1 MNKTKK
7 NAEIDLI
14 EIFILV
20 FKNKTKILLIIILS
34 VVLMLIHI
42 LTFSKTTEPRYITKT
57 LIKPISTF
65 EEFNY
70 QVYNNFLKSY
80 KVDSINYPLKVN
92 DDTFILKEIELDIN
106 QGQFIEIN
114 KNYLMNLFIEIMN
127 EKNFIRET
135 IKNSKYL
142 NESDFVNKF
151 EFEKKVSEL
160 AKSIQIIP
168 YYSEVKSS
176 NKNFI
181 TDDLWEIIFETGE
194 IDNWNNF
201 LSFLEASANEEVRRY
216 LNSAFQDLV
225 VIQQRMKKYMLEDL
239 DEEIAGIT
247 EPYIKE
253 RLLLNKSKLENEK
266 NIMRLENAF
275 NVTPIADPNRFY
287 AAKIMLESTI
297 YNNVSEKQSAS
308 DLSKIL
314 LSIIFGLLF
323 GIIYVLISNAI
334 LKKQKINI

>member
-20 FKNKTKILLIIILS
+20 LKNKTKILLIIILS

-42 LTFSKTTEPRYITKT
+42 LTYSKTIEPRYITKT
-57 LIKPISTF
+57 LIRPISTF

-70 QVYNNFLKSY
+70 QIYNNFLKSY

-114 KNYLMNLFIEIMN
+114 KNYLMNLFIEKMN
-127 EKNFIRET
+127 EKNFIRTT
-135 IKNSKYL
+135 IRNSKYL
-142 NESDFVNKF
+142 NESDFVNSF
-151 EFEKKVSEL
+151 EFEKKISEL
-160 AKSIQIIP
+160 ANSIKIIP
-168 YYSEVKSS
+168 YNSEVKSS

-181 TDDLWEIIFETGE
+181 TDDLWEINFET
-194 IDNWNNF
+194 DKKDDWYNF
-201 LSFLEASANEEVRRY
+201 LSFLEDRTNDQVRNY
-216 LNSAFQDLV
+216 LNSAFQNLIA
-225 VIQQRMKKYMLEDL
+225 IQQRMKKYMLEDL
-239 DEEIAGIT
+239 DDEIDSIT

-266 NIMRLENAF
+266 NMIRLENAF
-275 NVTPIADPNRFY
+275 NVTPISDPNKFY
-287 AAKIMLESTI
+287 AAKMLLDSTVF
-297 YNNVSEKQSAS
+297 NNVSERESAS
-308 DLSKIL
+308 DLTKIL
-314 LSIIFGLLF
+314 LSIIFGLLI
-323 GIIYVLISNAI
+323 GIIYVLISDAI
-334 LKKQKINI
+334 LKRQKINL